1 MTNNKSRLEM
11 ITVVDEYGCVVSVE
25 FIHRNEHGDKLTIVR
40 EGDKQNKTKTKKKR
54 RRGGPNGFPSFL
66 FFSISQGSRE

>member
-40 EGDKQNKTKTKKKR
+40 EGDKQNKENEEKEE
-54 RRGGPNGFPSFL
+54 
-66 FFSISQGSRE
+66 RES